1 MWSASASRWR
11 SWVMRRC
18 DGLEAVCV
26 LVLRELLIRLRLFD
40 PSPPFAVPAAP
51 CRGARVTPPRP
62 SQPSPRLAARAST
75 PTPSPRLYSCRA
87 RLGLRRRGAWPPSR
101 EARSIRFLFCRYPQP
116 PSRTPPALNA
126 ELQPRVAY
134 GRVRSRAWT
143 PPGTR
148 HSARTGAPIAI
159 CAYREF
165 GSIG

>member
-26 LVLRELLIRLRLFD
+26 LVLRNSQRLFD

-51 CRGARVTPPRP
+51 CRGVRVTPPRP

-75 PTPSPRLYSCRA
+75 PTPWPRLYSCRV
-87 RLGLRRRGAWPPSR
+87 RLGRCRREAWPPSR
-101 EARSIRFLFCRYPQP
+101 EARPIRVLSCQCPQP
-116 PSRTPPALNA
+116 PSRPPPALNA
-126 ELQPRVAY
+126 GLQPRGAY

-143 PPGTR
+143 PRGTR
-148 HSARTGAPIAI
+148 DSARTGAPIAI